1 MGTGETKYFL
11 PWEETEAVQRNLLEW
26 LNSYPGLPAK
36 ISYENLPA
44 DAAGLCVATIQS
56 AHKLK
61 QYIVGGYLAQY
72 QFNLIYRL
80 QPSTDDDQ
88 LLAVELLNRIGAW
101 AEQTEPKPVISD
113 AAVVLSISRE
123 TNAAL
128 QAVYEDGTKDYQ
140 ISMNMKWE
148 VV

>member
-1 MGTGETKYFL
+1 MSGSEAKKLL
-11 PWEETEAVQRNLLEW
+11 PWDETESAQRGLLKW
-26 LNSYPGLPAK
+26 LNTYPDLPTS
-36 ISYENLPA
+36 ISFENLPA
-44 DAAGLCVATIQS
+44 DDVGLCVTTIQT

-88 LLAVELLNRIGAW
+88 LSAVELLNRIGAW

-113 AAVVLSISRE
+113 AATVLSVSRE

-128 QAVYEDGTKDYQ
+128 QTVYEDGTKDYQ

-148 VV
+148 VI

>member
-1 MGTGETKYFL
+1 MGGSKVKSLL
-11 PWEETEAVQRNLLEW
+11 PWDETETVQRKLRDW
-26 LNSYPGLPAK
+26 LNTYPDLPTS
-36 ISYENLPA
+36 ISFENLPA
-44 DAAGLCVATIQS
+44 DDVGLCVSTIQS

-80 QPSTDDDQ
+80 QPSTDDEQ
-88 LLAVELLNRIGAW
+88 LAAVELLNQIGAW

-113 AAVVLSISRE
+113 AATVLSVSQE

-148 VV
+148 VI